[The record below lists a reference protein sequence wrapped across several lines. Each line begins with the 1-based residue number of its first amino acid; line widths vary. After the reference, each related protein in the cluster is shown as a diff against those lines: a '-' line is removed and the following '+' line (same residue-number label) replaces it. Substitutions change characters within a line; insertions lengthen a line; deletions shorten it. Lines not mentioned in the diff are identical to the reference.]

1 MLTRL
6 RIKNFKSLADTGD
19 MDIRPLT
26 FLVGPNSAGKSSVLQ
41 VLLMLRQ
48 TVDERDPNITLK
60 INDSW
65 VKLGSYLDCIHR
77 AAGEELGS
85 RELEI
90 DFTFLALDWDG
101 LYAPTRNWSDSVPVD
116 FNARFG
122 YDGGIFLQQASY
134 RFGANKFA
142 IERVGPQQ
150 YVADDKIDVQ
160 PHKFYSCSVPSLS
173 SIRTRKRQVSDADI
187 DEQIRNAEEDMR
199 SEAEV
204 VLLDMRIEL
213 SSAQM
218 QLFFSKVFYL
228 GPLRRPPELSYDA
241 SGEVPQDVG
250 LSGERVMD
258 VLIASDKKKEDTP
271 LTQVRH
277 WLDIFDIASDVQLI
291 AHTPTL
297 YEFRLTDKRTG
308 VDVNYP
314 HVGFGASQIVPIIVE
329 GFYSPD
335 HALLLV
341 EQPEIHLHPRAQA
354 RLGDLLVD
362 ISQTSRTLIVETHS
376 EHLLSQVQVRIAQGD
391 MRREDV
397 AIYYFEPT
405 PAGTRVVPIE
415 INELGQFVNWPAGF
429 FDEGLKLADAHLQ
442 AITTA
447 QGRGDGRD

>member
-90 DFTFLALDWDG
+90 DFTFLALEHSYREDG
-101 LYAPTRNWSDSVPVD
+101 SIQSFESLVD
-116 FNARFG
+116 FNVQFG
-122 YDGGIFLQQASY
+122 YDGEVFLQRASY
-134 RFGANKFA
+134 GYGEEEEFT
-142 IERVGPQQ
+142 IEYG
-150 YVADDKIDVQ
+150 DSNIQ
-160 PHKFYSCSVPSLS
+160 PRKFYDYSRLSVPKRPEKERPEKGKPSQIDSIFVLS
-173 SIRTRKRQVSDADI
+173 
-187 DEQIRNAEEDMR
+187 DEGPVAISSGFEELVWAM
-199 SEAEV
+199 EF
-204 VLLDMRIEL
+204 
-213 SSAQM
+213 
-218 QLFFSKVFYL
+218 FFSNVFYL
-228 GPLRRPPELSYDA
+228 GPLRQRPELSYEA
-241 SGEVPQDVG
+241 SGEVPRDVG
-250 LSGERVMD
+250 LSGERAMD
-258 VLIASDKKKEDTP
+258 VLIARNKKEDDT
-271 LTQVRH
+271 LITQVRH
-277 WLDIFDIASDVQLI
+277 WLDIFDIASDVELI

-308 VDVNYP
+308 VAVNYP

-391 MRREDV
+391 VSREDV

>member
-26 FLVGPNSAGKSSVLQ
+26 FLVGPNSAGKSSLLQ

-60 INDSW
+60 VNDSW
-65 VKLGSYLDCIHR
+65 VKLGSYLECVHR
-77 AAGEELGS
+77 AAGEEPGS
-85 RELEI
+85 RELEV
-90 DFTFLALDWDG
+90 DFTFLDYKVHLGSGKQKRHYD
-101 LYAPTRNWSDSVPVD
+101 YPVD
-116 FNARFG
+116 FNVRFD
-122 YDGGIFLQQASY
+122 YDGKVLLQQANY
-134 RFGANKFA
+134 KGDEGTFEIKRTGTQEYQAHGDVNVKPRKFYDCSLLPNQPEDLDSIFEEIFDDTIRIYAGA
-142 IERVGPQQ
+142 IE
-150 YVADDKIDVQ
+150 D
-160 PHKFYSCSVPSLS
+160 
-173 SIRTRKRQVSDADI
+173 
-187 DEQIRNAEEDMR
+187 
-199 SEAEV
+199 
-204 VLLDMRIEL
+204 
-213 SSAQM
+213 
-218 QLFFSKVFYL
+218 FFSQVFYL
-228 GPLRRPPELSYDA
+228 GPLRHPPASSYEA
-241 SGEVPQDVG
+241 SGEAPQDVG
-250 LSGERVMD
+250 LSGERTID
-258 VLIASDKKKEDTP
+258 VLIASDKKQKDDP
-271 LTQVRH
+271 LAQVRH
-277 WLDIFDIASDVQLI
+277 WLDVFDIASDAQLI
-291 AHTPTL
+291 AYTPTL

-362 ISQTSRTLIVETHS
+362 ISQASKTLIVETHS

-391 MRREDV
+391 LKREDV

-405 PAGTRVVPIE
+405 PTGTHVMPIE
-415 INELGQFVNWPAGF
+415 INQLGQFVNWPPGF
-429 FDEGLKLADAHLQ
+429 FDQGLKLADAHLQ
-442 AITTA
+442 AITQA

>member
-60 INDSW
+60 VNGHW
-65 VKLGSYLDCIHR
+65 VELGSYIDCIHR
-77 AAGEELGS
+77 TVGDEPGS

-90 DFTFLALDWDG
+90 DFTFLVYEYGYNEDG
-101 LYAPTRNWSDSVPVD
+101 SLWSSDRPVD
-116 FNARFG
+116 FKACFG
-122 YDGGIFLQQASY
+122 YDGEVFLKQMT
-134 RFGANKFA
+134 FGGDSVQ
-142 IERVGPQQ
+142 RVAPQE
-150 YVADDKIDVQ
+150 YILVDRDISVQ
-160 PHKFYSCSVPSLS
+160 VRKFYSY
-173 SIRTRKRQVSDADI
+173 SIKHSGDEPI
-187 DEQIRNAEEDMR
+187 DYWEVFTAESPDEIM
-199 SEAEV
+199 EF
-204 VLLDMRIEL
+204 
-213 SSAQM
+213 
-218 QLFFSKVFYL
+218 LFSGLFYL
-228 GPLRRPPELSYDA
+228 GPLRHPPEPSYKA
-241 SGEVPQDVG
+241 SGEVPRDVG
-250 LSGERVMD
+250 LSGERVID
-258 VLIASDKKKEDTP
+258 VLIASDKKKKDAP

-277 WLDIFDIASDVQLI
+277 WLDVFDIASDAQLI
-291 AHTPTL
+291 AYTPTL

-354 RLGDLLVD
+354 RLGDLLVA
-362 ISQTSRTLIVETHS
+362 ISQASKTLIVETHS

-391 MRREDV
+391 VKREDV

-405 PAGTRVVPIE
+405 PSGTRVVPIE
-415 INELGQFVNWPAGF
+415 INALGQFVNWPPGF
-429 FDEGLKLADAHLQ
+429 FDQGLKLADAHLQ
-442 AITTA
+442 AITAA